1 MNEWIMTVDENDSMT
16 GYGEKIEVHR
26 NAVRH
31 RAFSV
36 FILNIYDGKILV
48 QKRAGVKY
56 HSGGLW
62 SNSCCSH
69 QRRGESLSEAV
80 LRGVRHELGLNIL
93 LQDKSPDMDLPAD
106 AVCGQLHE
114 AGVFSYF
121 KQFPDL
127 AENEIDHVFYI
138 LVDEADIKVE
148 ADPDECNEVKW
159 ISVSGLRDW
168 LESSPESFTAWFPKA
183 FELLQ
188 ADLGNTGMKPGE

>member
-1 MNEWIMTVDENDSMT
+1 MNEWIMTVDENDSVT

-93 LQDKSPDMDLPAD
+93 LQDKSPDMDLPGD
-106 AVCGQLHE
+106 VVCGQLHE

-148 ADPDECNEVKW
+148 ADPDECDEVKW
-159 ISVSGLRDW
+159 ISVNGLRDW
-168 LESSPESFTAWFPKA
+168 LESDRKSVV
-183 FELLQ
+183 
-188 ADLGNTGMKPGE
+188 